1 MVKIKILKVNLKKL
15 SQNIEENGSKGWLVV
30 GGGMDKKIRAL
41 SKKFIIWNGEITRKE
56 NRNKIREEIFK
67 EITFKNIF

>member
-1 MVKIKILKVNLKKL
+1 MV
-15 SQNIEENGSKGWLVV
+15 GG